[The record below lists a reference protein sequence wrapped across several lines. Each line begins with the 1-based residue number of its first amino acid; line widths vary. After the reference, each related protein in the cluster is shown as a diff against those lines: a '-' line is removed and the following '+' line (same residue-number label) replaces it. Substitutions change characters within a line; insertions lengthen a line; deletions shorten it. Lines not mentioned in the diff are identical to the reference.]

1 MFCTNCGEKI
11 DDGAKFCI
19 KCGTAVNSAFPQT
32 APITPTD
39 NSAAVN
45 KKGKSKTKY
54 WLIFGGIA
62 LIVFLFWL
70 CSVPDSGTA
79 QSNVTEVNL
88 GELVTETENNEARA
102 NQRFSGKTLR
112 LTGFA
117 YDISENYLF
126 LAVRIGEY
134 GYPEG
139 GIFVYFNSSSEM
151 RKLTNLDK
159 GQRITVRGV
168 YDGSIIPS
176 LVRAVIENE
185 SQSQTRQPTSSE
197 TPNDAKGYLDR
208 AVEYYNKGDYDR
220 AIADYTQAIRL
231 DPNDA
236 NAYSYRAIAY
246 NYKGDYDRAIAD
258 CTQTIRLDP
267 NNTPAYYERGY
278 AYNRKGDYDR
288 AIADFTQAIRLYSNY
303 ANAYNNRGLAY
314 SRKGDY
320 DRAIA
325 DYTQAIR
332 LDPNFATAY
341 NNRAVEYHDKGD
353 YDRAIADYTQAIR
366 LDPNFATAYNHRGW
380 TYVQKGNFTQA
391 RADVNKALQI
401 DPNYQDAKTLSEEL
415 RKKGY

>member
-54 WLIFGGIA
+54 WKIFGGIA

-70 CSVPDSGTA
+70 CSVPDSGTQSTATA
-79 QSNVTEVNL
+79 QNNVLEVNL

-185 SQSQTRQPTSSE
+185 SQSQTRQPTSSA
-197 TPNDAKGYLDR
+197 TPNDAKGYFDR
-208 AVEYYNKGDYDR
+208 AVEYDEKGNYDQAIADFTSAIR
-220 AIADYTQAIRL
+220 IDPNYAEAYVGRGAEYADKGNYDQAIADFNQAIRLNPNFANAYACRGWTYDKKGNYDQAIADYTQAIRL
-231 DPNDA
+231 NPNFAD
-236 NAYSYRAIAY
+236 AYSGRGWTYVQKG
-246 NYKGDYDRAIAD
+246 NYD
-258 CTQTIRLDP
+258 Q
-267 NNTPAYYERGY
+267 
-278 AYNRKGDYDR
+278 
-288 AIADFTQAIRLYSNY
+288 
-303 ANAYNNRGLAY
+303 
-314 SRKGDY
+314 
-320 DRAIA
+320 AIA
-325 DYTQAIR
+325 DYNQAIR
-332 LDPNFATAY
+332 LDPNFAQAY
-341 NNRAVEYHDKGD
+341 NNRG
-353 YDRAIADYTQAIR
+353 
-366 LDPNFATAYNHRGW
+366 LAYEN
-380 TYVQKGNFTQA
+380 KGNFTQA

-401 DPNYQDAKTLSEEL
+401 DPNDQDAITLSEEL